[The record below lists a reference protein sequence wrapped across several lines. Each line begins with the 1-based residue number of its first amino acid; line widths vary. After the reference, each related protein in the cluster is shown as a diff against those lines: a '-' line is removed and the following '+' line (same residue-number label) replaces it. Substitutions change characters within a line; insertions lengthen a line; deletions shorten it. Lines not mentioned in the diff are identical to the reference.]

1 MLKSFIFRL
10 FVVISVFVFSLIV
23 SCDRNPDSS
32 RNMLQITN
40 KPVVDQIRQR
50 GKLVAVAQYNS
61 IDYFLHHG
69 EPAGY
74 QFEILKAFARYLH
87 VDLEIVVRNDLTEAI
102 HLINRGQADLIA
114 GDLFA
119 GRVDTS
125 TLDLSF
131 PVGKSRLVAVQF
143 VSKDQGETI
152 SSVADLSGRS
162 FTIADVAGM
171 QDQIASATEYL
182 PVKPAIIVGHDVE
195 PGELIRRVARGEADF
210 TVMDEKTAMTFA
222 SLYQNLDISV
232 PLSAYR
238 TTHWGVRK
246 DAKAWQT
253 VVNNW
258 LGQYMGSAAAL
269 NLYRKYF
276 DKTLLRRAAASSLV
290 QTAHLS
296 DYDQFLRKLTTR
308 KLGWDWRLIAALI
321 YQESKF
327 SPEAVSSKGASGIM
341 QLMPAT
347 AAEYGIDS
355 LSTTPEHIMAGVD
368 LLVDIDRQ
376 LSPLIA
382 DSIERTKFVLASYN
396 VGIGH
401 VLDARRLAL
410 KHGKDPDCWADVE
423 TFLVKK
429 SLPAYYSD
437 KVVHYGY
444 CRGDEPANYVKNIMK
459 RYSHYCNLVKK

>member
-1 MLKSFIFRL
+1 MFKSFIFRS
-10 FVVISVFVFSLIV
+10 FVLIGVFFISLIV
-23 SCDRNPDSS
+23 SCDRNRESS
-32 RNMLQITN
+32 QNMLQITN
-40 KPVVDQIRQR
+40 KPVVEQIRQR
-50 GKLVAVAQYNS
+50 GKLIAVTQYNS

-87 VDLEIVVRNDLTEAI
+87 VELEIVVRNDLTEAI

-131 PVGKSRLVAVQF
+131 PVGKTRLVVVQP
-143 VSKDQGETI
+143 VSKEQQKTVLRT
-152 SSVADLSGRS
+152 SDLSGRS
-162 FTIADVAGM
+162 FTIADITGA
-171 QDQIASATEYL
+171 QEQIEAVTGDL
-182 PVKPAIIVGHDVE
+182 PVKPAILVARDVE
-195 PGELIRRVARGEADF
+195 PGELIKRVAGGEADF
-210 TVMDEKTAMTFA
+210 TVADEKTAMTFA
-222 SLYQNLDISV
+222 SLYPNLDISV
-232 PLSAYR
+232 PLSSYR
-238 TTHWGVRK
+238 TTHWGTRK
-246 DAKAWQT
+246 GTKAWQI

-276 DKTLLRRAAASSLV
+276 DKSILRRAAASNMV
-290 QTAHLS
+290 QSARLS
-296 DYDQFLRKLTTR
+296 DYDQLLRKLTQ

-327 SPEAVSSKGASGIM
+327 SPEAISYKGASGIM

-355 LSTTPEHIMAGVD
+355 LSTPPEHIVAGVD
-368 LLVDIDRQ
+368 LLIDIDRQ
-376 LSPLIA
+376 FRSLIA
-382 DSIERTKFVLASYN
+382 DSLERTRFVLASYN

-410 KHGKDPDCWADVE
+410 KHGKNPDHWDDVE
-423 TFLVKK
+423 AYLVMK

-437 KVVHYGY
+437 KVVYYGY
-444 CRGDEPANYVKNIMK
+444 CRGDEPANFVKDVMK
-459 RYSHYCNLVKK
+459 RYTHYCNLVKK